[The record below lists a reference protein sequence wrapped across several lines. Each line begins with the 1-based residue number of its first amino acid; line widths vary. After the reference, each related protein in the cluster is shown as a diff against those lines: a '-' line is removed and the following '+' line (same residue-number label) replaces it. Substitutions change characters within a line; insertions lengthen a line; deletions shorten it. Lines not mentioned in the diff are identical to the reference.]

1 MGNKQSNKYLIP
13 YKGGTIACDRV
24 TSILGATKASAGLAN
39 WYGQEERK
47 GIQAMAARG
56 DIDAIMRLPL
66 TIPDDFFGSRARN
79 VKADSGTGIHA
90 LINCDATGEK
100 LPDDLVLTQLDWER
114 YRLWEVLKEQHD
126 IEYVDSELR
135 VYSPNLLVAGTMDL
149 SVLWKGV
156 LWALDTKT
164 GRLKRDAA
172 TQVVTYWLLRHETL
186 AIQEGNE
193 ALLEEISEAYAHG
206 AVPNIKW
213 PRMGVLHIEEEDL
226 SIYEIDP
233 QIIDQLARNFLFRL
247 QTFRDDQTMRP
258 FRRIYPGPKVLKDG
272 TVKPAIWLRAS

>member
-1 MGNKQSNKYLIP
+1 MGNKQSNTYLIP
-13 YKGGTIACDRV
+13 FKGGTIQCDRV

-39 WYGQEERK
+39 WYGVEERK
-47 GIQAMAARG
+47 GLQAMVVNG
-56 DIDAIMRLPL
+56 QDILSLPL
-66 TIPDDFFGSRARN
+66 DNPDDFFGSRVRDM
-79 VKADSGTGIHA
+79 KADSGTGIHA

-100 LPDDLVLTQLDWER
+100 LPDDIVLTPKDWER
-114 YRLWEVLKEQHD
+114 YKFWEDLKEREG

-172 TQVVTYWLLRHETL
+172 TQVVCYWMLRHETM

-193 ALLEEISEAYAHG
+193 ALLEEIAEAYAHG

-213 PRMGVLHIEEEDL
+213 PRMGVLHIEEDGVE
-226 SIYEIDP
+226 IYEIDP
-233 QIIDQLARNFLFRL
+233 ALADQLARNFLFRL
-247 QTFRDDQTMRP
+247 QIFRDDQTIRP
-258 FRRIYPGPKVLKDG
+258 FRRIYPGPKVLKNG